1 MPQNGAV
8 PIKGIIGISIK
19 VQIKI
24 MKVIKPILG
33 KDLLGQI
40 LTDSL
45 GRLTTSLDE
54 LRCVALMAEY
64 GNLMTWLFV
73 PHIGSR

>member
-1 MPQNGAV
+1 M
-8 PIKGIIGISIK
+8 K

-24 MKVIKPILG
+24 MKIIKPILG

-45 GRLTTSLDE
+45 GRIAGSPEGLSCDS
-54 LRCVALMAEY
+54 LMAEY
-64 GNLMTWLFV
+64 GNLMTWLFI

>member
-33 KDLLGQI
+33 RDLLGQI

-45 GRLTTSLDE
+45 GRLATSLDGF
-54 LRCVALMAEY
+54 RCVALMAEY

>member
-8 PIKGIIGISIK
+8 PINGIIGISIK
-19 VQIKI
+19 VRIKI

-33 KDLLGQI
+33 RDLLGQI

-45 GRLTTSLDE
+45 GRLATSLDG
-54 LRCVALMAEY
+54 LLCVALMAEY

-73 PHIGSR
+73 QHIGSR

>member
-1 MPQNGAV
+1 MAIV
-8 PIKGIIGISIK
+8 SRRIL
-19 VQIKI
+19 
-24 MKVIKPILG
+24 KPILG

-45 GRLTTSLDE
+45 GRIASSFE
-54 LRCVALMAEY
+54 GMRCDDLIAEY

>member
-1 MPQNGAV
+1 
-8 PIKGIIGISIK
+8 
-19 VQIKI
+19 

-33 KDLLGQI
+33 RDLLGQI

-45 GRLTTSLDE
+45 GRLATSLDGF
-54 LRCVALMAEY
+54 RCVALMAEY

>member
-1 MPQNGAV
+1 
-8 PIKGIIGISIK
+8 
-19 VQIKI
+19 

-45 GRLTTSLDE
+45 GRLAASLDR